1 VPGTDRE
8 SASPAAPAQGLS
20 RRPGGRFR
28 AAHDAFLERLADV
41 GIELPRT
48 RRRRRERLVV
58 SLGQVASAIS
68 STMRTE
74 EVLRTLVDEAKE
86 VVGTDKAVLCLLAD
100 AGPQYRLDD
109 RAVIVRGRRSQYPEE
124 WWRTR
129 IDQAAGP
136 TMARNTPLVTEADS
150 AWLLTVPVK
159 IKDRPV
165 GVLAAINPHS
175 RPFSEDQVTLMAV
188 LGAFA
193 GSAIESARLHEQS
206 SYALLASERSRIAK
220 DMHDSLSQ
228 QLFSVSLEL
237 DVCRKRLESS
247 PDEVE
252 KRLERVQGVVVRS
265 LTEVRRY
272 IYDLRP
278 VSLDKL
284 GLVGAIEMRMTEI
297 TEANGLA
304 GFCRVEGD
312 AHPLP
317 PGVEACL
324 YRVAQEA
331 MNNVARHARAHV
343 VDVVVAY
350 RPGGVGLAVTDDGV
364 GFPVDECFAASDDGL
379 GLASMSERVSA
390 EGGTLSVQSDDGG
403 TCVRADVPL

>member
-1 VPGTDRE
+1 VRGTAPE
-8 SASPAAPAQGLS
+8 SAPPAAPAQGLS
-20 RRPGGRFR
+20 ALPRGKFR
-28 AAHDAFLERLADV
+28 SLHDAFFERLADI

-48 RRRRRERLVV
+48 RRRRRERLIV

-74 EVLRTLVDEAKE
+74 EVLRTVVDEAKQ
-86 VVGTDKAVLCLLAD
+86 VVGTDKAVLCLLAES
-100 AGPQYRLDD
+100 GPGYRLDE
-109 RAVIVRGRRSQYPEE
+109 RTVIVRGRRSQYPEE
-124 WWRTR
+124 WWRAR

-136 TMARNTPLVTEADS
+136 TVARNTPLITEADS
-150 AWLLTVPVK
+150 AWLLTVPVR

-206 SYALLASERSRIAK
+206 SYALLAGERARIAK
-220 DMHDSLSQ
+220 DMHDGLSQ

-237 DVCRKRLESS
+237 DVCRKRLDSRPE
-247 PDEVE
+247 EVE
-252 KRLERVQGVVVRS
+252 RRLERVQGVVVRS

-284 GLVGAIEMRMTEI
+284 GLAGAIEMRMTEI
-297 TEANGLA
+297 TEATGLT

-312 AHPLP
+312 ARPLS

-331 MNNVARHARAHV
+331 MNNVARHARARV
-343 VDVVVAY
+343 VDVVIAY
-350 RPGGVGLAVTDDGV
+350 RPGGIGLVVTDDGV
-364 GFPVDECFAASDDGL
+364 GFPVDDSFAARDDGL

-390 EGGTLSVQSDDGG
+390 EGGTLSVLSDGEG
-403 TCVRADVPL
+403 TCVRVDVPL